1 MIPRSWT
8 IDVHL
13 YVGDDGYSMVVRS
26 PRASCKYGPYRD
38 WETLMDQVGNAVQ
51 VQLLDSERASLC
63 ESLGEGEQ
71 W

>member
-1 MIPRSWT
+1 
-8 IDVHL
+8 
-13 YVGDDGYSMVVRS
+13 
-26 PRASCKYGPYRD
+26 
-38 WETLMDQVGNAVQ
+38 MDQVGNAVQ